1 LDHFKHLNDS
11 YGHDIGDLLL
21 IDVAS
26 RITSCLREVD
36 LVARLGGDE
45 FVVILENMGRDSAE
59 INSSVLT
66 ICEKILVSVSAE
78 SNLKNI
84 SYSSTCSI
92 GVCLF
97 RDEYPRAEDILK
109 RADTAMYEAKKSGRN
124 SVHFFNPEM
133 QQELKSRLQLEREL
147 AYALTQNQFRLF
159 YQLIVDHERNVVGA
173 EALLRWHHPDK
184 GIIGPDQ
191 LFPLIE
197 LNGMIVPI
205 GEWVINE
212 GIHQLQRWQKE
223 SSTRSLT
230 LSVNISALQFK
241 KPDFISN
248 LASSIDRYG
257 IDCHQL
263 YLELTESTL
272 IINFSSTNEKIE
284 KLNRMGIKTSLD
296 DFGTGYSSL
305 SYLKR
310 FNVSQLKI
318 DRSFVQDILVDEG
331 DLTMVRTI
339 IEMGRNLGLEVVAEG
354 VSNEQQFELL
364 KSCGCKRFQG
374 YWINRPLPIEDID
387 SLLSPLSPRS
397 SAF

>member
-1 LDHFKHLNDS
+1 
-11 YGHDIGDLLL
+11 
-21 IDVAS
+21 
-26 RITSCLREVD
+26 
-36 LVARLGGDE
+36 
-45 FVVILENMGRDSAE
+45 M
-59 INSSVLT
+59 
-66 ICEKILVSVSAE
+66 
-78 SNLKNI
+78 
-84 SYSSTCSI
+84 
-92 GVCLF
+92 
-97 RDEYPRAEDILK
+97 
-109 RADTAMYEAKKSGRN
+109 
-124 SVHFFNPEM
+124 
-133 QQELKSRLQLEREL
+133 
-147 AYALTQNQFRLF
+147 
-159 YQLIVDHERNVVGA
+159 VGA

-257 IDCHQL
+257 IDCNQL

>member
-1 LDHFKHLNDS
+1 
-11 YGHDIGDLLL
+11 
-21 IDVAS
+21 
-26 RITSCLREVD
+26 
-36 LVARLGGDE
+36 
-45 FVVILENMGRDSAE
+45 
-59 INSSVLT
+59 
-66 ICEKILVSVSAE
+66 
-78 SNLKNI
+78 
-84 SYSSTCSI
+84 
-92 GVCLF
+92 
-97 RDEYPRAEDILK
+97 
-109 RADTAMYEAKKSGRN
+109 
-124 SVHFFNPEM
+124 
-133 QQELKSRLQLEREL
+133 
-147 AYALTQNQFRLF
+147 
-159 YQLIVDHERNVVGA
+159 VGA

-212 GIHQLQRWQKE
+212 GIHQLQRWQQE

-257 IDCHQL
+257 IDCNQL

-272 IINFSSTNEKIE
+272 IINFSRTNEKIE